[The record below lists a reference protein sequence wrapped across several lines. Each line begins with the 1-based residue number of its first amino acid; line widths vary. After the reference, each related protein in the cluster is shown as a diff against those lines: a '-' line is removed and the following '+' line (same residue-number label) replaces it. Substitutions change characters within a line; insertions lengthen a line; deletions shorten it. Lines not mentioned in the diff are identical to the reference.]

1 VLAATLV
8 PIDEGRSPSRFV
20 PSGATR
26 PTAAVGVMTTEALG
40 SALPCCSR
48 AHSGAV
54 EASSRHNLLAA
65 ARYWTVGCNSHSNG
79 RKRSGR
85 ENNP

>member
-1 VLAATLV
+1 MLAATPV
-8 PIDEGRSPSRFV
+8 PIGEGRSPSRFML
-20 PSGATR
+20 SGAAR
-26 PTAAVGVMTTEALG
+26 PTAAVGVMTTKPLG

-54 EASSRHNLLAA
+54 EASSRSNLLAA
-65 ARYWTVGCNSHSNG
+65 ARYWTVSCNSHSNG